1 MYNDK
6 SDIVRVKAE
15 NVASMIKP
23 GQYDGILAAP
33 NSENKA
39 AFPPDLTFEKILQQK
54 AIIEQHEKDMQ
65 SLTGLV
71 MGVVGQV
78 IALSDFNPLR
88 RLKND

>member
-23 GQYDGILAAP
+23 GQCDGILAAP
-33 NSENKA
+33 NAKNKA
-39 AFPPDLTFEKILQQK
+39 AIPPDLTFDKVVQQI
-54 AIIEQHEKDMQ
+54 AINEQREKDMQ

-71 MGVVGQV
+71 LGAVGL
-78 IALSDFNPLR
+78 AMSLPDFNPW
-88 RLKND
+88 KEAKK